1 MIEAQEELLL
11 NASQSEGE
19 PQPTGGGEG
28 RAIDATAASL
38 PAMQGLDALSLQVA
52 AAQDLDGQ
60 ARRGGSQEWQEK
72 QKRKEEERAERGEGN
87 RGDSGKLS
95 RLEGDKSLQERRKE
109 QLKLINQ
116 KIAANKK
123 HSSTVPSHNS
133 APSVATAASFGW
145 EGSPL
150 IARSK
155 TDSQMTKQSGRDQA
169 RDSSISPSLNA
180 NPCTANDTSFFDTTA
195 TLPSDA
201 LESTSYY
208 LPIEDSDTILTS
220 AITDYEDG
228 DETLLD
234 ISSLASSITQA
245 YGISNA
251 GERSQLLSALVGVR
265 GEQFDSWSREMALH
279 SEQGRRAERDTE
291 LKQAPITATTAS
303 LVSPS
308 RNGNVR
314 YPSSNSA
321 TKRPI
326 TSSNES
332 PSAIASYQPPQAPI
346 DSSVPPPPS
355 PPSPPSA
362 IANQQKGTPQQ
373 SPNPGLA
380 AVKTHAAAAAAVVV
394 VVAEKQLSPEA
405 AAVKIQALVRG
416 FLTRRI
422 IKLYLA
428 RVRAATTIQAAW

>member
-28 RAIDATAASL
+28 GSVDATAASL
-38 PAMQGLDALSLQVA
+38 PAMQGLDVLSLQVA
-52 AAQDLDGQ
+52 AAESLDGQ

-133 APSVATAASFGW
+133 APSVTTTASFGW

-155 TDSQMTKQSGRDQA
+155 TDSQMTKQSAVKNLA
-169 RDSSISPSLNA
+169 RDSSISPSINA
-180 NPCTANDTSFFDTTA
+180 NPSTANDTSFFNTTA
-195 TLPSDA
+195 TSPSDA

-220 AITDYEDG
+220 AITDYDDG

-245 YGISNA
+245 YGISSA

-265 GEQFDSWSREMALH
+265 GEQFESWSREMALH

-308 RNGNVR
+308 RNENVR
-314 YPSSNSA
+314 YPSCNSA

-346 DSSVPPPPS
+346 DSSVPPPP
-355 PPSPPSA
+355 PPPSA
-362 IANQQKGTPQQ
+362 IANQQKATPQQ

-380 AVKTHAAAAAAVVV
+380 AVKTATAAAAATAVVV
-394 VVAEKQLSPEA
+394 VVTEKQLSPEA
-405 AAVKIQALVRG
+405 AAVRIQALVRG